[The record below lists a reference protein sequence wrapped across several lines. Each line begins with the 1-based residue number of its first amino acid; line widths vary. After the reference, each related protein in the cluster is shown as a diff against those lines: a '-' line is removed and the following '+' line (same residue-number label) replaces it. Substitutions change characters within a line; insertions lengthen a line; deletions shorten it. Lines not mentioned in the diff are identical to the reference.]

1 MTPTGPP
8 PEEDAARAELPTIR
22 SPRDAAQL
30 VAHISALDHEQF
42 HVLGLDATY
51 RVLTN
56 HCVGIGSLDRVS
68 VSTLDV
74 FRELVRLNCRTF
86 IAFHNHPSGDPHPS
100 SGDLDLTLRLQLAG
114 VLLGLPLLDH
124 IILARGCFYS
134 TREEA
139 LYPLG
144 G

>member
-1 MTPTGPP
+1 MTTTGPP
-8 PEEDAARAELPTIR
+8 PEEDAARAELPIIR
-22 SPRDAAQL
+22 SPRDAARL
-30 VAHISALDHEQF
+30 IAHIAALDHQQF
-42 HVLGLDATY
+42 HALGLDARY
-51 RVLTN
+51 HVVTN
-56 HCVGIGSLDRVS
+56 RCVGIGARDRVS
-68 VSTLDV
+68 FSTLEV